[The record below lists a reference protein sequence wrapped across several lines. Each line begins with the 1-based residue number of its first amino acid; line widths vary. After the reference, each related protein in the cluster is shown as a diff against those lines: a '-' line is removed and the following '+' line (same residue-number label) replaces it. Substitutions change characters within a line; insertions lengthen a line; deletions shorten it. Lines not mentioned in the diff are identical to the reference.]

1 MKRVPAVWVVG
12 VAVAAA
18 LLASAAVS
26 GASAQGPGVKV
37 TNETSRA
44 ITHLFS
50 SIAGEASW
58 AEAGLGQAAIKP
70 GQSADIAFDDSSGDC
85 KFDLK
90 VTFEGGDEVVREG
103 VDVCKTKVYR
113 LAD

>member
-1 MKRVPAVWVVG
+1 MKRVPTVWVVG

-37 TNETSRA
+37 TNETSRS
-44 ITHLFS
+44 ITHFFS

-58 AEAGLGQAAIKP
+58 AEATPGASLKP
-70 GQSADIAFDDSSGDC
+70 GQSTVIGFGDSSDDC
-85 KFDLK
+85 KYDLK

-103 VDVCKTKVYR
+103 VDVCKTSTYR
-113 LAD
+113 IAD